1 MLSRRASVT
10 KFEQKHQKDM
20 KKYAVLRA
28 TIRELHGNGYNGN
41 NAVMGIN
48 TVALPRK
55 WGEMRRK

>member
-1 MLSRRASVT
+1 
-10 KFEQKHQKDM
+10 M